1 MFCASDDFSREFASI
16 DETCEGFDESIN
28 GPYPDCVD
36 GLECRDAGI
45 ISISGAE
52 KSCQQPVHFDSPPE
66 AKLAGPNEICAGFD
80 ETTGGPFPSCMDGLI
95 CRDAGLITIPG
106 QGNTCQYAPVYAE
119 LGEVCEGFDHQTGMP
134 FPKCEEGLACVETRY
149 VTIPGAGNTCQEP
162 TARLGETCLGFNEN
176 TARPYPACEKDLECI
191 NTGLPSEPG
200 AEKACSLALNTCQNE
215 EEFNY
220 DVCMCSSQVMCALQC
235 PPDTIA
241 DPIDN
246 CSCYS
251 PEDFNDKYAHTKGP
265 DCIEGTS
272 DDFKVNFSFSEPKCG
287 AGYYFD
293 QEAC

>member
-1 MFCASDDFSREFASI
+1 
-16 DETCEGFDESIN
+16 
-28 GPYPDCVD
+28 
-36 GLECRDAGI
+36 
-45 ISISGAE
+45 
-52 KSCQQPVHFDSPPE
+52 
-66 AKLAGPNEICAGFD
+66 
-80 ETTGGPFPSCMDGLI
+80 MDGLT

-106 QGNTCQYAPVYAE
+106 QGNTCQYALIYAG
-119 LGEVCEGFDHQTGMP
+119 LGEVCQGFDHQTGMP

-162 TARLGETCLGFNEN
+162 IARLGETCLGFNEN
-176 TARPYPACEKDLECI
+176 TGRPYPACEEGLECI

-220 DVCMCSSQVMCALQC
+220 DVCMCSSEIMCDLEC
-235 PPDTIA
+235 PSDTIA

-251 PEDFNDKYAHTKGP
+251 PEEFNDKYAHTKGL

-272 DDFKVNFSFSEPKCG
+272 DDFKVNYSFSKPECES
-287 AGYYFD
+287 GYYFD